1 MLKIVLD
8 YASFIAQ
15 TLLFTMIISWFETIK
30 IKSQVYDKLLKIYLS
45 SLIS

>member
-1 MLKIVLD
+1 MLKIGLD
-8 YASFIAQ
+8 YAYFIAQ
-15 TLLFTMIISWFETIK
+15 SLLFTMIISWFETIE